1 MPLEKETKPAA
12 ASPARQAQ
20 SPSFF
25 GPSAAQPQSEP
36 FLKRAVQPE
45 TEGETQFA
53 EPQSEE
59 AASEI
64 DPTSAIRQEVFKLFE
79 VLKTQGVLAK
89 PGSPLGSEDADWK
102 DITGYTQED
111 WNKRKALEAPWDAWR
126 EYNNQVK
133 SREIWE
139 KAEEIAKDKKKKNPL
154 PFVPIPKRVEK
165 PEGDVITKLTTC
177 ILVQTKIL
185 ARASK
190 NLKLNYDTAHLMDPK
205 MMKESPAWNW
215 ASPHMGERPAPGDI
229 FILISLGEKL
239 KKAKDS
245 LSRAQNQS
253 PKELQ
258 RLKDTHANAEQVLKT
273 WKDKAFEESEKAYYL
288 DTVIQVIEKDQQKNK
303 QLLKQSKELLK
314 QQNGMVKM
322 WKKNTEAARKALED
336 ALNAKQRAQNML
348 EDARTG
354 EQFRTQLFFS
364 HVGFFVS
371 KEPMPGDP
379 TKELWKTFDGG
390 QTFTEGKTTKQGA
403 KYVDRVY
410 DPTTNE
416 IWAKPHQAGQIES
429 QDGQTRWFLGWYN
442 LDKLVKPKEEKKPA
456 HK

>member
-1 MPLEKETKPAA
+1 LLNGK
-12 ASPARQAQ
+12 
-20 SPSFF
+20 
-25 GPSAAQPQSEP
+25 
-36 FLKRAVQPE
+36 
-45 TEGETQFA
+45 
-53 EPQSEE
+53 
-59 AASEI
+59 
-64 DPTSAIRQEVFKLFE
+64 
-79 VLKTQGVLAK
+79 GVLAK
-89 PGSPLGSEDADWK
+89 PDSPLGSEDAVWK
-102 DITGYTQED
+102 EITEHTQQS
-111 WNKRKALEAPWDAWR
+111 WNKRKNDEAPWDAWR
-126 EYNNQVK
+126 EYNNQLK
-133 SREIWE
+133 SREIYL
-139 KAEEIAKDKKKKNPL
+139 KAEEDAKARNKKNL
-154 PFVPIPKRVEK
+154 IPFVPVPKFVERPK
-165 PEGDVITKLTTC
+165 GDPLTKVTTC

-185 ARASK
+185 SRAAQ
-190 NLKLNYDTAHLMDPK
+190 NLKLGYDTAHLMDPK
-205 MMKESPAWNW
+205 MMESSPAWNW
-215 ASPHMGERPAPGDI
+215 ASPHMAERPAPGDI
-229 FILISLGEKL
+229 FVLIGLGEKL

-390 QTFTEGKTTKQGA
+390 QTFSDGKATKQGA

-442 LDKLVKPKEEKKPA
+442 LDKLVKPKEEKKPTA
-456 HK
+456 K

>member
-1 MPLEKETKPAA
+1 MKEHLPATSVEKRTHASRPFFGATQPTHFFQAKAVQMSKEDEPAA
-12 ASPARQAQ
+12 
-20 SPSFF
+20 
-25 GPSAAQPQSEP
+25 
-36 FLKRAVQPE
+36 VQHESTP
-45 TEGETQFA
+45 TDSTA
-53 EPQSEE
+53 TEE
-59 AASEI
+59 ANESGISEI
-64 DPTSAIRQEVFKLFE
+64 RTEVFRLFE
-79 VLKTQGVLAK
+79 LLKGKGVLAK

-102 DITGYTQED
+102 EITGYSQDD

-126 EYNNQVK
+126 QYKDNLK
-133 SREIWE
+133 AREVYK
-139 KAEEIAKDKKKKNPL
+139 KAEANAIATKKKNPL
-154 PFVPIPKRVEK
+154 PFIPVPAEVKK
-165 PEGDVITKLTTC
+165 PEGDVYTKLTTC

-185 ARASK
+185 SRATQ
-190 NLKLNYDTAHLMDPK
+190 NLKLGYDTAHLMDPK

-215 ASPHMGERPAPGDI
+215 ATPHIGERPAPGDI
-229 FILISLGEKL
+229 FVLISLGEKL
-239 KKAKDS
+239 KKAKDA

-258 RLKDTHANAEQVLKT
+258 RLKEASDRTEAVLTGWKEKAFAEANNIGLLELKIAIVE
-273 WKDKAFEESEKAYYL
+273 KDKL
-288 DTVIQVIEKDQQKNK
+288 KNK
-303 QLLKQSKELLK
+303 GALKQAKDMLK
-314 QQNGMVKM
+314 QYNGAMKM
-322 WKKNTEAARKALED
+322 AMKQAQTTRKALDD
-336 ALNAKQRAQNML
+336 ALTAKERAQKML

-390 QTFTEGKTTKQGA
+390 QTFSDGKATKQGA

-442 LDKLVKPKEEKKPA
+442 LDKLVKPKEEKKPTA
-456 HK
+456 K